1 MTPRFPYLGSRLF
14 SKNEEAM
21 SQQVGRA
28 VSAEEDIVSSTSH
41 VVGKM
46 STPVHHQGL
55 GKSRGP
61 GGASRRKKF
70 LRAGTDAC
78 SNLYAY
84 IDMTDGD
91 GGGKKRRRGQEK
103 MKNSRSA

>member
-1 MTPRFPYLGSRLF
+1 M
-14 SKNEEAM
+14 
-21 SQQVGRA
+21 
-28 VSAEEDIVSSTSH
+28 
-41 VVGKM
+41 
-46 STPVHHQGL
+46 HHRGL

-84 IDMTDGD
+84 IDRTDGE
-91 GGGKKRRRGQEK
+91 GEEEEEEERTGKDEKQQVSVMTCNSNPSTQAAEAGQ
-103 MKNSRSA
+103 SAV